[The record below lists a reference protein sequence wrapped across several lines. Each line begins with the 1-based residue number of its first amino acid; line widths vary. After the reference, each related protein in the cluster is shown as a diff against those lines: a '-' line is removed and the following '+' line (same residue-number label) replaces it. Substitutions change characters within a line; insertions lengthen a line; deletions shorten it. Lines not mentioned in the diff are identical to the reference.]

1 MYLKHSFYHKLYGT
15 YCMLNIRNSTNESK
29 KNKITSQFTVK
40 TNVTHNTATLIG
52 KIQLNSYGFYFDI

>member
-1 MYLKHSFYHKLYGT
+1 
-15 YCMLNIRNSTNESK
+15 MLNIRNSTNESK